1 MSKYTTEV
9 RYICED
15 YAGLD
20 QSSEYPDVEDVIS
33 ASKGKIF
40 DDFPIFDEAY
50 RGVLE
55 QKILRHYYTR
65 EIGFET
71 VALWKLKLNT
81 KMNEIMPYYNQLYKS
96 ELIQFNPLYDIDL
109 TRDYKRDT
117 KGENSGENNFT
128 GREEGS
134 ASSNATNEST
144 SWNKFNDTPQGGL
157 QGIDSD
163 TYLTSATKVTNESED
178 KTGSTHGTFTRNE
191 GDYSNNM
198 TGLEDYIE
206 HISGVNGGLSYS
218 KRLKEFRDTFLNIDM
233 EIIKDLK
240 DLFFYL
246 W

>member
-33 ASKGKIF
+33 ASKSKIF

-117 KGENSGENNFT
+117 KGENSGENSFT
-128 GREEGS
+128 GRDEGS
-134 ASSNATNEST
+134 ATSSSTDEST

-163 TYLTSATKVTNESED
+163 TYLTSATKVTNESEN
-178 KTGSTHGTFTRNE
+178 KSGSTHDNFTRNS

>member
-33 ASKGKIF
+33 ASKDKIF

-117 KGENSGENNFT
+117 KGDNSGENSFT

-157 QGIDSD
+157 DGIDTD

-178 KTGSTHGTFTRNE
+178 KTGSTHGVFTQNSGE
-191 GDYSNNM
+191 YSNNM

-206 HISGVNGGLSYS
+206 HISGVNGGISYS

>member
-9 RYICED
+9 RYICEE
-15 YAGLD
+15 YAGLN
-20 QSSEYPDVEDVIS
+20 QSAEYPDVEDVIS
-33 ASKGKIF
+33 ASKEKIF
-40 DDFPIFDEAY
+40 GNFPIFDEAY

-117 KGENSGENNFT
+117 KGENSGENSFN
-128 GREEGS
+128 GRENGS
-134 ASSNATNEST
+134 ASSSTTDEST

-163 TYLTSATKVTNESED
+163 TYLTSATKVTNESE
-178 KTGSTHGTFTRNE
+178 TRSGSTTGNYVNNSSE
-191 GDYSNNM
+191 YSNNM
-198 TGLEDYIE
+198 SGLEDYIE